1 MVFLLLFVYL
11 FIRFDMN
18 KNQTIVSLN
27 MDNYLFFSLITKCFA
42 TFLDEYFAFYAT
54 FLDEYLAFYATFL
67 DE

>member
-1 MVFLLLFVYL
+1 
-11 FIRFDMN
+11 MN